1 MITFLGHP
9 MNFVLCIFKDHTL
22 RKGPDSSPDRLGLQ
36 GAKEVKKPP
45 AVSPRSASALGSLVS
60 PGAPGGPTG
69 QEPAAGAGW
78 RYCFQAA
85 PGGGSVSSERW
96 AGVLS
101 LQWFSASPLP
111 PKLRREISPHGY
123 GNHLCFGDG
132 HGCVLSPSGLPGVS
146 TRGCELC
153 PFGAGFTGGS
163 GRWGGGA
170 VQTRAARRV

>member
-9 MNFVLCIFKDHTL
+9 MNFVLCIYKDHTL

-69 QEPAAGAGW
+69 QEPAIGAGW

-85 PGGGSVSSERW
+85 PGGRSVSSERW

-101 LQWFSASPLP
+101 LQWFSASPS
-111 PKLRREISPHGY
+111 KTKKGNFTSWLRESFLFRGWPWMCSESIWAPRSEHT
-123 GNHLCFGDG
+123 
-132 HGCVLSPSGLPGVS
+132 GV
-146 TRGCELC
+146 
-153 PFGAGFTGGS
+153 
-163 GRWGGGA
+163 
-170 VQTRAARRV
+170 